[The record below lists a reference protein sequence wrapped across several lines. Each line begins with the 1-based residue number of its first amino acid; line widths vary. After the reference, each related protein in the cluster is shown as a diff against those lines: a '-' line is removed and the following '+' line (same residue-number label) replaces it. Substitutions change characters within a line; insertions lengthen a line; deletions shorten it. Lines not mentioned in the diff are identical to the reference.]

1 MAAKS
6 KEIPKR
12 LKPRP
17 ETLRE
22 LFLLS
27 GNECAMPGCKTVL
40 IDESGTMIGEVAHI
54 AAAKPDGARFDENM
68 TNEERRSPENLLLL
82 CASHHT
88 QVDGKDSGFMADQLI
103 KIKKSHEARFRSVE
117 KSILIRFETQFPDST
132 DEINPTKPETLS
144 GFRSVFEGSLSD
156 GDAEIVSEQIGE
168 FAERL
173 GRVPLKH
180 RDFMCQLIKRCANLN
195 KWQDD
200 VASLTCNDIAEALQ
214 VSHYK
219 LKNIISGL
227 EEYDVGSLGE
237 NMDNQPTVDLH
248 SPSDYVG
255 WGSVYDYCQDRG
267 IELERF
273 VIEVQFG
280 LLD

>member
-1 MAAKS
+1 MTTKS
-6 KEIPKR
+6 KEAPKR
-12 LKPRP
+12 LKPLP

-54 AAAKPDGARFDENM
+54 AAAKPDGARFDKNM
-68 TNEERRSPENLLLL
+68 TNEERRAAQNLLLL
-82 CASHHT
+82 CASHHS
-88 QVDGKDSGFMADQLI
+88 QVDGKDSGFTTRQLI
-103 KIKKSHEARFRSVE
+103 AIKESHEKRFRAVE
-117 KSILIRFETQFPDST
+117 RSILKRFETQFPDST

-144 GFRSVFEGSLSD
+144 GFRTVFQNSLSD
-156 GDAEIVSEQIGE
+156 GDAEIVSKQLGE
-168 FAERL
+168 FSERL

-180 RDFMCQLIKRCANLN
+180 RDFMCQVIKRCASLG

-200 VASLTCNDIAEALQ
+200 VASLTCNDVAEALQ
-214 VSHYK
+214 ISHYK

-227 EEYDVGSLGE
+227 DEYNVGSLGE
-237 NMDNQPTVDLH
+237 NMNNQPTVDLH

-255 WGSVYDYCQDRG
+255 WGSIYDYCQERG

-273 VIEVQFG
+273 VIDVQFG